1 MSTLSAQSVSF
12 RRLAGTHAM
21 LSALEITVN
30 PPTSATAIN
39 MAFTI
44 RYLCGVDK
52 LGYFEGDVT
61 SLNPVSRP
69 SHR

>member
-1 MSTLSAQSVSF
+1 
-12 RRLAGTHAM
+12 M